1 MNRKNIFATFIKYT
15 SLSMLSMIGLSC
27 YILADTLFIAN
38 GVGPLGLTALNLDL
52 PIYNIIFGLGTM
64 LGVGAATR
72 FSILKSQ
79 DKHHEANQYF
89 SQSLIVGLII
99 SIPFMIIG
107 IFFPATI
114 VQLLGGNSEVLPI
127 AVDYLRTFIIF
138 TPFFIINQ
146 IMVTF
151 VRNDHNPK
159 LASIAMLM
167 GTLFNIIFDYI
178 LVFPCQLGMFGAALA
193 TGFSPVVSLLICMFH
208 FAKKRNNFTFVKTKL
223 YYEHLYHF
231 ITIGIP
237 SFVTELSGGVII
249 FIFNIVILNI
259 GGNIAV
265 ASYGIVCNLA
275 LVVTSFYT
283 GIAQGIQPLLSQCY
297 GHHQNELIHTITRYA
312 IVMSLI
318 VSGIVYILIFMFP
331 ENIISLFNSENN
343 IVMTEIAKNGL
354 LYYFTGF
361 FCVGINMIAVSYF
374 ASVEKVKPSFLISIL
389 RGGLLIIPIVLVTS
403 QFFSLTG
410 VWLAFPLTELIV
422 LFIAFLLHNK
432 YYLIQTQ

>member
-1 MNRKNIFATFIKYT
+1 M
-15 SLSMLSMIGLSC
+15 
-27 YILADTLFIAN
+27 
-38 GVGPLGLTALNLDL
+38 NLDL

-79 DKHHEANQYF
+79 DKHEANQYF

-138 TPFFIINQ
+138 TPFFILNQ

-193 TGFSPVVSLLICMFH
+193 TGFSPVVSLLI
-208 FAKKRNNFTFVKTKL
+208 
-223 YYEHLYHF
+223 
-231 ITIGIP
+231 
-237 SFVTELSGGVII
+237 
-249 FIFNIVILNI
+249 
-259 GGNIAV
+259 
-265 ASYGIVCNLA
+265 
-275 LVVTSFYT
+275 
-283 GIAQGIQPLLSQCY
+283 
-297 GHHQNELIHTITRYA
+297 
-312 IVMSLI
+312 
-318 VSGIVYILIFMFP
+318 
-331 ENIISLFNSENN
+331 
-343 IVMTEIAKNGL
+343 
-354 LYYFTGF
+354 
-361 FCVGINMIAVSYF
+361 
-374 ASVEKVKPSFLISIL
+374 
-389 RGGLLIIPIVLVTS
+389 
-403 QFFSLTG
+403 
-410 VWLAFPLTELIV
+410 
-422 LFIAFLLHNK
+422 
-432 YYLIQTQ
+432 

>member
-79 DKHHEANQYF
+79 DKHYEANQYF

-138 TPFFIINQ
+138 TPFFILNQ

-432 YYLIQTQ
+432 YHLIQTL

>member
-107 IFFPATI
+107 IFFPTTI
-114 VQLLGGNSEVLPI
+114 VQLLGGIVKFCL
-127 AVDYLRTFIIF
+127 LRLIICVHLLF
-138 TPFFIINQ
+138 LHFFYNQ

-432 YYLIQTQ
+432 YHLIQTL

>member
-127 AVDYLRTFIIF
+127 AVDYLRTF
-138 TPFFIINQ
+138 
-146 IMVTF
+146 
-151 VRNDHNPK
+151 
-159 LASIAMLM
+159 
-167 GTLFNIIFDYI
+167 
-178 LVFPCQLGMFGAALA
+178 
-193 TGFSPVVSLLICMFH
+193 
-208 FAKKRNNFTFVKTKL
+208 
-223 YYEHLYHF
+223 
-231 ITIGIP
+231 
-237 SFVTELSGGVII
+237 II

-432 YYLIQTQ
+432 YHLIQTL